1 MTTIKKI
8 LDKIHP
14 KRQYNGIQEDN
25 RPQSEKDKD
34 YKAEEVFAAV
44 PPVFR
49 VVNDGEW
56 AKYQVRAQ
64 DGSGSC
70 VANTI
75 AKMFEVMY
83 KLKSGISIKFSHA
96 PIYIN
101 RVNKPNTGMVG
112 TDALDL
118 AIKIGTCKEI
128 EMPSENKNDQEL
140 DAMTLPDNYD
150 TLNKLVHP
158 RNRLVCPVDFDY
170 VASMV
175 NKLGCAMVWV
185 DTSYSAWCKDIPT
198 AGGKGGGVRHS
209 ITAVDAVNLNGTDYL
224 VIEDSWGKFGGK
236 YGQNGQR
243 LISRSMWAD
252 GFYFAAVLTDF
263 EYSSNDKASFDKFEK
278 VMTYGTKQ
286 PEVVRLQDF
295 LKTQGLMPSNLDS
308 TGYYGEITRKAVYLF
323 QVKNGVDSLDI
334 LNSINGKRVGVKTL
348 AKINEIIKK

>member
-1 MTTIKKI
+1 MTTINKI

-25 RPQSEKDKD
+25 RPQSEKDRD

-49 VVNDGEW
+49 VVNDGDW

-150 TLNKLVHP
+150 TLTKLVHP

-198 AGGKGGGVRHS
+198 AGGKGGGVIS
-209 ITAVDAVNLNGTDYL
+209 STTLVVDISVLLVKVFVEDIEGITTLSTASTP
-224 VIEDSWGKFGGK
+224 
-236 YGQNGQR
+236 
-243 LISRSMWAD
+243 
-252 GFYFAAVLTDF
+252 AAERDKVVSEACPTSNCDVWNACDIDPAKSAFVSAYVLTALC
-263 EYSSNDKASFDKFEK
+263 E
-278 VMTYGTKQ
+278 G
-286 PEVVRLQDF
+286 
-295 LKTQGLMPSNLDS
+295 
-308 TGYYGEITRKAVYLF
+308 
-323 QVKNGVDSLDI
+323 
-334 LNSINGKRVGVKTL
+334 
-348 AKINEIIKK
+348 